1 MKLISITLLMH
12 VTPALTL
19 LTDLFYTEMYELS
32 LDARTIIRVLNE
44 LSTEA

>member
-1 MKLISITLLMH
+1 MMKLISITLLMH

-32 LDARTIIRVLNE
+32 LDARDPMLDHNQG
-44 LSTEA
+44 S